1 MENKTYQNIDEL
13 VNQEEYNYSIKDI
26 IEDITTGMSVKN
38 IKNKYSSQFSLVND
52 FSRNWSWENRA
63 KNVDLIL
70 KKYLTIDDYIS
81 VENGGENNNDP
92 FDELQTVYS
101 TIQNK
106 VSKNKR
112 IKNQGLV
119 LEQLTKT
126 SDYIRDT
133 SKNNIEVKTYES
145 EVVLPV
151 KNFQKQEYSFKRKE
165 YEGEVLDLEEQVK
178 QYECEVIPF
187 PNRSVPIEKDTSLFS
202 PRVQE
207 IINSKKKQAEFKTKI
222 WFSEMT
228 KEKNPEKYLETKIEE
243 NLAFTG
249 MVEREIASE
258 YILRLKQLSG
268 DQNWRTIFDGKKSWF
283 SRKKRIDLIENVI
296 GNYESKLGIKIQIHE
311 DNKTLFEGDNC
322 REFKLEDNNKPQKN
336 KAGNTLK
343 RIAGAALLGTMI
355 GTSTGAVLG
364 QNELEHLDQ
373 QITAEQE
380 FQEYHMRE
388 FDNLINNR
396 SSQQSNG
403 NGTEQGN
410 TLGSD
415 VLLPTNQQQ
424 ITHASITS
432 LDTDEISEILHDNDL
447 SLETYHKARTIT
459 ENNSE
464 ETTSIIN
471 EGENYFVINP
481 NQNRA
486 ERILEL
492 KKERLSRIEGF
503 DSLTT
508 RTQQNIMSS
517 YSLANNNFGSVLY
530 ATNGLNGGDIEIA
543 TIKDGKIE
551 REVLRNR
558 RTI

>member
-1 MENKTYQNIDEL
+1 ME
-13 VNQEEYNYSIKDI
+13 
-26 IEDITTGMSVKN
+26 
-38 IKNKYSSQFSLVND
+38 
-52 FSRNWSWENRA
+52 
-63 KNVDLIL
+63 
-70 KKYLTIDDYIS
+70 
-81 VENGGENNNDP
+81 
-92 FDELQTVYS
+92 
-101 TIQNK
+101 
-106 VSKNKR
+106 
-112 IKNQGLV
+112 
-119 LEQLTKT
+119 
-126 SDYIRDT
+126 
-133 SKNNIEVKTYES
+133 
-145 EVVLPV
+145 
-151 KNFQKQEYSFKRKE
+151 
-165 YEGEVLDLEEQVK
+165 
-178 QYECEVIPF
+178 QYECEIIPF
-187 PNRSVPIEKDTSLFS
+187 PNRNVPVEKETSLFS

-258 YILRLKQLSG
+258 YILRLKQLSE
-268 DQNWRTIFDGKKSWF
+268 DQNWRTIFNEKRSWF

-380 FQEYHMRE
+380 FQKYHMRE

-396 SSQQSNG
+396 GPQQSNE

-415 VLLPTNQQQ
+415 ILPSTTQQEV
-424 ITHASITS
+424 THASIIS
-432 LDTDEISEILHDNDL
+432 LDTDEISEILYDNDL

-486 ERILEL
+486 ERTIEL
-492 KKERLSRIEGF
+492 KRRRLSRIEGF
-503 DSLTT
+503 DELTT
-508 RTQQNIMSS
+508 RTQQNMISS

-530 ATNGLNGGDIEIA
+530 ATNGPNGGDIEIA

-551 REVLRNR
+551 REVLRNM